1 VLRSRPIRRANSL
14 IDKPATKRIR
24 RISAHRSTSTNDL
37 PLARSTHERPRLQP
51 RPDTTHQ
58 PARAVRIQP
67 ARGDEHSTGA
77 DTLNANATEVAELM
91 AASRSELWRPALSL
105 ETSKAAQERPVPS
118 DRNAR
123 TVSPRSPNF
132 AGKVRG
138 SRNVLEPRTPSCVF
152 HWKVVPGAGSEDH
165 RQLEPFPGDLGLVHT
180 LVVARVAPTTSGGCV
195 SARRAILFESRSGG
209 PALSWGAF
217 SGAAC

>member
-1 VLRSRPIRRANSL
+1 
-14 IDKPATKRIR
+14 
-24 RISAHRSTSTNDL
+24 
-37 PLARSTHERPRLQP
+37 
-51 RPDTTHQ
+51 
-58 PARAVRIQP
+58 
-67 ARGDEHSTGA
+67 
-77 DTLNANATEVAELM
+77 
-91 AASRSELWRPALSL
+91 
-105 ETSKAAQERPVPS
+105 
-118 DRNAR
+118 
-123 TVSPRSPNF
+123 
-132 AGKVRG
+132 
-138 SRNVLEPRTPSCVF
+138 VLEPRTPSCVF